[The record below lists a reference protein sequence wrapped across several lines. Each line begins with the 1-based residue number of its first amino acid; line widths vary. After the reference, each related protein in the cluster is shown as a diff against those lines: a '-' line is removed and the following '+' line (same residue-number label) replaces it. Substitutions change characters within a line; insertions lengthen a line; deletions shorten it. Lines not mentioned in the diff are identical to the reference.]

1 MAPLP
6 VITITYEN
14 RRTGM
19 YGILVAPGV
28 TTQSDSG
35 DIPAE
40 HALRKSGV
48 KFLVRERSARDADSL
63 YQVLEDVT
71 KYPGLQA
78 KPELW
83 RIVRLREDDLDT
95 VAAVCC
101 SEDVEVAER
110 ELRTAY
116 RKAVAVYNGYLDG
129 IPTTKEGALWLRTDN
144 K

>member
-6 VITITYEN
+6 VVTITYEN

-19 YGILVAPGV
+19 YGILIASGV
-28 TTQSDSG
+28 TTQSGSG

-48 KFLVRERSARDADSL
+48 NFLVRERSARDADSL

-71 KYPGLQA
+71 NYPGLRA

-101 SEDVEVAER
+101 SENVEVAER

-129 IPTTKEGALWLRTDN
+129 IPSTKEGTLWLRTEN

>member
-14 RRTGM
+14 KRTGM
-19 YGILVAPGV
+19 YGILIAPGV
-28 TTQSDSG
+28 TTQSEVG

-40 HALRKSGV
+40 RTLRKSGV
-48 KFLVRERSARDADSL
+48 TFLVRERSARDVDSL

-71 KYPGLQA
+71 KYPNLQA

-101 SEDVEVAER
+101 SENVDVAER

-129 IPTTKEGALWLRTDN
+129 VPAAKEGALWLRAEN

>member
-1 MAPLP
+1 
-6 VITITYEN
+6 
-14 RRTGM
+14 M

-28 TTQSDSG
+28 TTQSGSG

-48 KFLVRERSARDADSL
+48 NFLVRERSARDADSL

-71 KYPGLQA
+71 NYPGLRA

-101 SEDVEVAER
+101 SENVEVAER

-129 IPTTKEGALWLRTDN
+129 IPSTKEGTLWLRTEN